1 MHKPPLRA
9 IASVSIFFVF
19 SLSLRNPP
27 IDRDSEGKVH
37 SASSIPSLHRYQY
50 GVLNKSAP
58 LSDRLKKTHFDHE
71 TKTEEDTLQNESQHG
86 VSAREEEIRCFTESC
101 HKTVM
106 EREMNV
112 GVPEHDQDA
121 SQAYEYFPS
130 SLSAITNMT
139 SIGNP
144 LRKDL
149 WRRSWGSHPLPSRTE
164 FTPRTGARW
173 MTFFHDQAV
182 AAVLLSRND
191 TMYDCIVQEVIEKW
205 EQRKALEYLGEIMP
219 LQPVELPT
227 MVHLS
232 TLCGFLNTP
241 RPASRPTAANINLLS
256 QGLSILQGI
265 LPGTLWCGR
274 SDQAVSYRQ
283 LGLRTEL
290 DSCCRTHD
298 HCPVKLL
305 PMASN
310 YGLTNISLKTKSH
323 CLCDLEFYR
332 CLKAAGQSDPVAKA
346 VGEVYFNFLQLDCLS
361 TRPTNPIRAAD
372 DASRVT
378 TPTDSQKEQ
387 SDHHNSTA
395 TVSLSSPRMEC
406 SRRDSNGGCR
416 MWLLNPR
423 GFTHGLHFTP
433 SNLTF

>member
-1 MHKPPLRA
+1 
-9 IASVSIFFVF
+9 
-19 SLSLRNPP
+19 
-27 IDRDSEGKVH
+27 
-37 SASSIPSLHRYQY
+37 
-50 GVLNKSAP
+50 
-58 LSDRLKKTHFDHE
+58 
-71 TKTEEDTLQNESQHG
+71 
-86 VSAREEEIRCFTESC
+86 
-101 HKTVM
+101 M

-241 RPASRPTAANINLLS
+241 RPASRPTGVNM
-256 QGLSILQGI
+256 
-265 LPGTLWCGR
+265 

-387 SDHHNSTA
+387 RREVSLQRPLLGGHLLQDLDASGGIMICQEQLHSADGEENKLPSEVVVVVVSRGQQR
-395 TVSLSSPRMEC
+395 TVSTLTWPEIAW
-406 SRRDSNGGCR
+406 RR
-416 MWLLNPR
+416 
-423 GFTHGLHFTP
+423 HF
-433 SNLTF
+433 